1 MSKRIVSEERIAES
15 RRSERITKMS
25 EEFGTEM
32 EGERERGIRSL
43 CAGRR
48 GLGVKGQP
56 VNCYCGAAVGL
67 AQHKSRVRHA

>member
-32 EGERERGIRSL
+32 EGERERGSRT
-43 CAGRR
+43 GTPV
-48 GLGVKGQP
+48 GLGACVQVEGD
-56 VNCYCGAAVGL
+56 
-67 AQHKSRVRHA
+67 